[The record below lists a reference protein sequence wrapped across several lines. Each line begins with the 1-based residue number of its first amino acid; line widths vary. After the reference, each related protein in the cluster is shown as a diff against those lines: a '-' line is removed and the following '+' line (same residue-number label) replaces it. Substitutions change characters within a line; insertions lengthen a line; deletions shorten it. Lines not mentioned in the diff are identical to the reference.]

1 MSSLWNGLS
10 AALNVISLL
19 TVMIGAGLAVLAVLR
34 IRRQREKL
42 WADYY
47 LDKNREYLA
56 YVSAHIV
63 EEDRLRPPAAPLSKH
78 ELRVIG
84 GKLSEW
90 IEALDGAQRD
100 KLVEL
105 CRDLGLVDMELK
117 RLRSFWRWQRIDAA
131 FRLGTMRAR
140 EALPGL
146 HKLLEKEAHDAS
158 AFVAA
163 RAIAKCA
170 ASLDDLKRMTVHMLK
185 TAGDSAELLADIL
198 AASTLD
204 VKPLFEELLQS
215 EDIASQRLAL
225 TGLFGQN
232 RPVSPELFQHLVRSE
247 VIGISRLA
255 VRLLLRQPQALTGAE
270 LRTLADHPDGE
281 IRAEVARSIGE
292 LGDPSGVSLL
302 RELLGDESW
311 LVRYFSARA
320 LIALD
325 EPGFAALCEEA
336 GERESSASGRAAWD
350 AIHEELSR
358 ADPAAADVPETL
370 RLNRLKLMLLKKMPN
385 EFDQVP
391 GRQAEGHL
399 ELRGIS

>member
-1 MSSLWNGLS
+1 
-10 AALNVISLL
+10 VISLL

-247 VIGISRLA
+247 DIGISRLA

-336 GERESSASGRAAWD
+336 AKRESSASGRAAWD